1 MKTGKIRRF
10 RDIILNNPYPGRGI
24 IVGESPDAGRAV
36 IAYFIMG
43 RSANSRNRVLA
54 EEGGVV
60 STRPFD
66 ESLVEDPSLII
77 YNAVRSCGD
86 HLIVSNGDQTDTIC
100 ESLAAGGTFYE
111 ALETRTFE
119 PDGPNWTPRI
129 SADIVPASPE
139 DACCAAGRTSGHF
152 HYSISILKSEDADG
166 TICGRY
172 GYDYEAVPGAGHFI
186 HTYAC
191 DGNPLPS
198 FEGEPVAVEVPGD
211 IDEFANEIWNALDED
226 NKISLYIRF
235 TDMEGGREES
245 RLINKNGEK

>member
-1 MKTGKIRRF
+1 METGQMRRF
-10 RDIILNNPYPGRGI
+10 RDIIENNTYPGRGI
-24 IVGESPDAGRAV
+24 IVGETPDADKAV

-43 RSANSRNRVLA
+43 RSANSRNRVLK
-54 EEGGVV
+54 EEDGIV

-66 ESLVEDPSLII
+66 EALVEDPSLII

-86 HLIVSNGDQTDTIC
+86 RLIVSNGDQTDTIC

-111 ALETRTFE
+111 ALETRSFE

-129 SADIVPASPE
+129 SAEIVAISP
-139 DACCAAGRTSGHF
+139 RF

-166 TICGRY
+166 TRCGRY
-172 GYDYEAVPGAGHFI
+172 GYDYEAVPGVGHFI

-198 FEGEPVAVEVPGD
+198 FEGEPVAVEVPD
-211 IDEFANEIWNALDED
+211 DVDEFADEIWNALDED
-226 NKISLYIRF
+226 NKISLYVRY
-235 TDMEGGREES
+235 TDMASGRKDS
-245 RLINKNGEK
+245 RLINKNGNENGEK